1 MEVHRFGRSKGPL
14 ATAHSARRVSWR
26 GARVWLVASLVA
38 ALAGCATDEVSR
50 IPESPAL
57 TPTEA
62 RSLVA
67 QHLPA
72 NVAERGGWVTDIYAA
87 FTAMQIPVTADNVC
101 AVLAV
106 TEQESSFRA
115 DPPVPGL
122 PAIAWKEIE
131 RQAERASVP
140 MLAVRAALLLPSPN
154 GKSYGE
160 RIGSVKTEKQLSE
173 IFEDFIGMVPLGKT
187 FFANRNPVRTGG
199 PMQVGIAFAESH
211 AAAKP
216 YPYPVH
222 GSIRHEVFTR
232 RGGMYFGIAHLL
244 DYPASYDSPIYRF
257 ADFNAGHYASR
268 NAAFQRAVTIASGV
282 PLTLD
287 GDLLRYDRGEPTA
300 DPGETETALRTL
312 AKRIGMSTAQ
322 VRRDL
327 ELGRTYEFEQTRL
340 YGRVFALADKVN
352 VTAVSRAVLPKI
364 QLKSPKI
371 TRNLTTEWFANRV
384 STRYRSCLAR
394 GANAAG

>member
-1 MEVHRFGRSKGPL
+1 MTGRSDWL
-14 ATAHSARRVSWR
+14 RVRAAMLITLTVALSACSTNEITR
-26 GARVWLVASLVA
+26 A
-38 ALAGCATDEVSR
+38 
-50 IPESPAL
+50 PEERAL
-57 TPTEA
+57 TPAEA
-62 RSLVA
+62 RALIA
-67 QHLPA
+67 QHVPTGIP
-72 NVAERGGWVTDIYAA
+72 ERNAWATDIYAA

-101 AVLAV
+101 AVVAV

-115 DPPVPGL
+115 DPSVPGL
-122 PAIAWKEIE
+122 AGIAWKEIE

-160 RIGSVKTEKQLSE
+160 RIDTVKTEKQLSE

-187 FFANRNPVRTGG
+187 FLANRNPVRTGG

-216 YPYPVH
+216 YPYPVN

-244 DYPASYDSPIYRF
+244 DYPASYDSHIYRF

-282 PLTLD
+282 PLTVD
-287 GDLLRYDRGEPTA
+287 GDLLRYDRGESMTE
-300 DPGETETALRTL
+300 PGETETALRTL

-322 VRRDL
+322 IRRDL

-340 YGRVFALADKVN
+340 YSRVFALADKVN
-352 VTAVSRAVLPKI
+352 AAPVPRAVLPKI

-384 STRYRSCLAR
+384 ATRYRSCLAR
-394 GANAAG
+394 GASAAG